1 MQMTTFTALGDSIT
15 LGLGD
20 PRPAGTGDSWR
31 GWAVFLAEGLPG
43 GQLHNLATTGA
54 QAADVERMQLPRA
67 LELRPDVASVVVG
80 INDTL
85 RRGFDVER
93 VHSALA
99 HVIGSLSAAGAV
111 VLTMRLP
118 DPGRMLGMPTALARP
133 LARRIHEFNVI
144 IDQLAAQFGTLH
156 FDAASDSQVYDRRMW
171 SVDRLHPSE
180 RGHRLIACRF
190 HDQLAAHGHPVGA
203 RPGTE
208 PTSPQPTRRDELTWM
223 ATKGTKWVLRRCT
236 DLLPYLVA
244 MAVRECFRRPGR
256 EQPAPAALP
265 VPSAGGPGPERAGH

>member
-20 PRPAGTGDSWR
+20 PWPAGAGGWR

-54 QAADVERMQLPRA
+54 QAADVERTQLPRA

-93 VHSALA
+93 VHGALA

-118 DPGRMLGMPTALARP
+118 DPGRMLGMPTSLARP

-144 IDQLAAQFGTLH
+144 IDEVAVRFGTLH
-156 FDAASDSQVYDRRMW
+156 FDAARDSQVYERCMW

-190 HDQLAAHGHPVGA
+190 HDQLAAHGHPVGP
-203 RPGTE
+203 RPSTE
-208 PTSPQPTRRDELTWM
+208 PTSPPPTRRDELTWM

-244 MAVRECFRRPGR
+244 MAIRECFRRAGP
-256 EQPAPAALP
+256 EPPAAPALP
-265 VPSAGGPGPERAGH
+265 VPSAGGPEPEKAGH